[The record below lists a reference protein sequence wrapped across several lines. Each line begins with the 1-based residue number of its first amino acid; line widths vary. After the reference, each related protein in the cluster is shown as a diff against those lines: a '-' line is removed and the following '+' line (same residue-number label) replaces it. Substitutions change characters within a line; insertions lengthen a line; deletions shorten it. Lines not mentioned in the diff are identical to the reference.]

1 MKKISFT
8 AQALINHVWGK

>member
-8 AQALINHVWGK
+8 AQALINHGWGK